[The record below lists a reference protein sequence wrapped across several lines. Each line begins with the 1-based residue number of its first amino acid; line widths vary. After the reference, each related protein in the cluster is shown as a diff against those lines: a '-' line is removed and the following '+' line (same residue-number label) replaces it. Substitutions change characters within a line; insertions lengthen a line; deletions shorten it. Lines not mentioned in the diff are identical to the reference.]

1 MKFNLHSTHGNSRLG
16 GILLESGLAWL
27 VALLAFIALPLRAA
41 EVTNTLEIQSIFVN
55 GKPLPLRGKESVNL
69 GSHPENVAFSFSAGT
84 NGGKLPLRLRY
95 TLEGYENVWHE
106 QGSAMTLTVRFY
118 NESGDMIR
126 PELYPI
132 NGESPGWTGSLKSSQ
147 MTHRRETIVVPP
159 QATRLMVVIS
169 SAGPPDAVGIYVV
182 ANLVVFKSSG
192 SSENMVLLP
201 SPFDNEHGDHTNG
214 DVPPDWMRD
223 GISPS
228 MARIVKVGQD
238 PQTLAF
244 AIMDDDLTSHG
255 EWHNILQVAPVV
267 TPGDSLVVEWN
278 EMYSIGS
285 GILRPVSYDDLP
297 AGNYRFR
304 VHGVDIMGRMAG
316 PEAAMDVFIPEPFWK
331 KTWFWG
337 LVVIAI
343 TAITMGIARYFVW
356 HRMQHEMVRLKQQRA
371 LEQERLRI
379 AHDIHDDLGARV
391 TQISLLS
398 AMSQENPAF
407 PEKARADFDKVS
419 KMSRE
424 LVSALYET
432 VWAVNPEND
441 HLEALGNFVCQMV
454 KQLCEQTQLRCRF
467 HVQDLPHK
475 VQVSSQT
482 RHNISMAVKE
492 AVHNI
497 IKHAKASEVTIRI
510 SFSDGM
516 LDVSVHDDGSGFR
529 PADNI
534 SGNGLSNMKQRLH
547 NIGGNC
553 FVESQPEQ
561 GTMVRL
567 RLRIKQPMETG

>member
-1 MKFNLHSTHGNSRLG
+1 MKFSLHSTHGNSRLG
-16 GILLESGLAWL
+16 GILPESGLAWL

-41 EVTNTLEIQSIFVN
+41 EATNTLEIQSIIVN
-55 GKPLPLRGKESVNL
+55 GKELPFRDKENVDL
-69 GSHPENVAFSFSAGT
+69 GSHPENVTFSFSAGT
-84 NGGKLPLRLRY
+84 NGGKPPLRLRY
-95 TLEGYENVWHE
+95 MLEGYENDWHE
-106 QGSAMTLTVRFY
+106 QGSAMSLTVRFY

-126 PELYPI
+126 PELYPV
-132 NGESPGWTGSLKSSQ
+132 NGQSPGWTGSLKSSQ

-159 QATRLMVVIS
+159 QATRVLVVIS
-169 SAGPPDAVGIYVV
+169 SAGPPEAVGIYVV

-192 SSENMVLLP
+192 SSGNLVLLQ
-201 SPFDNEHGDHTNG
+201 SSFDSEHDDHTNG
-214 DVPPDWMRD
+214 DVPPGWMRD
-223 GISPS
+223 GINPS
-228 MARIVKVGQD
+228 MAKIVKVGQD
-238 PQTLAF
+238 PQTLAL
-244 AIMDDDLTSHG
+244 AILDDDLTSHG
-255 EWHNILQVAPVV
+255 EWHNVLQVAPVV

-285 GILRPVSYDDLP
+285 GNLRPVSYEDLP

-304 VHGVDIMGRMAG
+304 VHGVDIMGKMDG
-316 PEAAMDVFIPEPFWK
+316 PEVAMDVFIPEPFWK

-343 TAITMGIARYFVW
+343 TAITMGIGRYFVW
-356 HRMQHEMVRLKQQRA
+356 HRMQYEMVRLKQQRA

-482 RHNISMAVKE
+482 RHNITMAVKE

-553 FVESQPEQ
+553 FVESQPGQ

>member
-1 MKFNLHSTHGNSRLG
+1 MP
-16 GILLESGLAWL
+16 ESGLIWL
-27 VALLAFIALPLRAA
+27 VALLAFITLPLRAA
-41 EVTNTLEIQSIFVN
+41 EATNTLEIESIVVN
-55 GKPLPLRGKESVNL
+55 GKELPFRGKESVNL
-69 GSHPENVAFSFSAGT
+69 GSNPENVAFSFSAGT
-84 NGGKLPLRLRY
+84 NGGKAPLRLRY
-95 TLEGYENVWHE
+95 MLEGYENVWHE
-106 QGSAMTLTVRFY
+106 QVSAMALTVRFY

-126 PELYPI
+126 PNLYPV
-132 NGESPGWTGSLKSSQ
+132 NDESPGWTGSLKSSQ
-147 MTHRRETIVVPP
+147 MTHRRETLVVPP

-169 SAGPPDAVGIYVV
+169 SAGPPDAVGVYVV

-192 SSENMVLLP
+192 SSGNVVLLP

-228 MARIVKVGQD
+228 MAKIVKVGQD

-244 AIMDDDLTSHG
+244 AILDDDLASHG

-278 EMYSIGS
+278 EMFSIGS
-285 GILRPVSYDDLP
+285 GTLRPVSYDDLP

-316 PEAAMDVFIPEPFWK
+316 PEVAMDVSIPEPFWK
-331 KTWFWG
+331 TTWFWG

-343 TAITMGIARYFVW
+343 TAITMGIGRYFVW

-441 HLEALGNFVCQMV
+441 NLEALGNFVCQMV

-467 HVQDLPHK
+467 HVQDLPHT

-529 PADNI
+529 PLDNI

-553 FVESQPEQ
+553 FVESQPGQ

-567 RLRIKQPMETG
+567 RLRIKQPMETA

>member
-1 MKFNLHSTHGNSRLG
+1 MKFSPHSTHVNSRLG
-16 GILLESGLAWL
+16 GILPESGLAWL
-27 VALLAFIALPLRAA
+27 VALLVFIALPLRAA
-41 EVTNTLEIQSIFVN
+41 EATNTLEIQSIIVN
-55 GKPLPLRGKESVNL
+55 GKELPFRGKESVNL
-69 GSHPENVAFSFSAGT
+69 GSNPENVAFSFSAGT
-84 NGGKLPLRLRY
+84 NGGKAPLRLRY
-95 TLEGYENVWHE
+95 MLEGYENVWHE
-106 QGSAMTLTVRFY
+106 QASAMALTVRFY

-126 PELYPI
+126 PNLYPV
-132 NGESPGWTGSLKSSQ
+132 NDESPGWTGSLKSSQ
-147 MTHRRETIVVPP
+147 MTHRRETLVVPP

-192 SSENMVLLP
+192 SLGNVVLLP

-228 MARIVKVGQD
+228 MAKIVKVGQD

-244 AIMDDDLTSHG
+244 AILDDDLASHG

-278 EMYSIGS
+278 EMFSIGS
-285 GILRPVSYDDLP
+285 GTLRPVAYDDLP

-304 VHGVDIMGRMAG
+304 VHGVDIMGKMAG
-316 PEAAMDVFIPEPFWK
+316 PEVAMDVFIPEPFWK
-331 KTWFWG
+331 TTWFWG

-343 TAITMGIARYFVW
+343 TAITMGIGRYFVW

-441 HLEALGNFVCQMV
+441 NLEALGNFVCQMV

-467 HVQDLPHK
+467 HVQDLPHT

-529 PADNI
+529 PVDNI

-553 FVESQPEQ
+553 FVESQPGQ

-567 RLRIKQPMETG
+567 RLRIKQPMETA